1 MRVTLGK
8 ALRRQPHPFQQVAR
22 PINGLA
28 LGQSVHHGCKCD
40 RVFHGQARIQGRV
53 AVLKHHLGLTSVI
66 FQGQRLAA
74 YGLPI
79 EHQLALV
86 VADQLHEQARRGRLA
101 ATGLAHHPQGLA
113 LEHVK
118 AHPVHSANHPCAATQ
133 QVFLEWKVLDQA
145 AHREHRLG

>member
-1 MRVTLGK
+1 MGVTLGK
-8 ALRRQPHPFQQVAR
+8 ALRRQPHPFEQVTR
-22 PINGLA
+22 TLNRLA
-28 LGQSVHHGCKCD
+28 LRQSMHHGGKCD
-40 RVFHGQARIQGRV
+40 RVFHGQARIQGRI
-53 AVLKHHLGLTSVI
+53 AVLKHHLGLAAIVL
-66 FQGQRLAA
+66 QGQRLAA
-74 YGLPI
+74 HRLAI